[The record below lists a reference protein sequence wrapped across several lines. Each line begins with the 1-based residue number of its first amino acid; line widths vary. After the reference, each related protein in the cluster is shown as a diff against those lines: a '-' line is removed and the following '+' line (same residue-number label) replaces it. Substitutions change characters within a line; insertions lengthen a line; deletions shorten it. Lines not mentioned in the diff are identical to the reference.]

1 MSDQRSIEVGRWIKH
16 KSTFDERPPFGGETF
31 DQDQDFQR
39 LDTALA
45 KAKALAELPQTN
57 YAKMKTLMRQDAIE
71 QIRRSMG

>member
-1 MSDQRSIEVGRWIKH
+1 MMKARSATYLGLQALYDPDGAVDAGYLDEVCEA
-16 KSTFDERPPFGGETF
+16 DAL
-31 DQDQDFQR
+31 

-71 QIRRSMG
+71 QIRRSMA